1 MIAEFEPILTDE
13 EEIELRASLCRDDF
27 FFFLQEFW
35 EIIIPEEPVWN
46 WHIPYLCTEIQ
57 TNISRLFQLKD
68 EEGNI
73 IKKRQPKLM
82 DMVCNIPPGT
92 SKSTIFTIM
101 APVWA
106 WVNDPTLRILTFSYS
121 ASLALDHAVKSRD
134 IIQSDKFKKYF
145 PDLEIKHDQNNKG
158 HYKNTQGGERYATS
172 VGGTITGFHAHLL
185 IGDDPINPKGAA
197 SEAERDSAN
206 SFMDTT
212 LSTRKVNKS
221 VSLIML
227 VMQRLNEKDPTGNWL
242 NKPGKEIFHICLPG
256 ELSNDVKPVELKE
269 NYVDGLLDPIRLNA
283 HDLAGLK
290 IDMGSYGYAGQI
302 QQRPAPEDGG
312 IWKKWFIPVPDKDFP
327 DVEDLSHYGTDWDLA
342 YTENEKNSASAF
354 VSAGKLEEKMY
365 VNAMGFKWVEFP
377 DLIKFMNATESP
389 HYIEA
394 KASGKSAKQTL
405 SKNGIP
411 AVEVKVVGGDK
422 IARATLATPYA
433 EAGLVYIRESLLN
446 KLYNDDKQ
454 GILVFPNGAH
464 DDLQDAL
471 VQAIQRLL
479 GKKQR
484 EWF

>member
-1 MIAEFEPILTDE
+1 MATSPVLMSQSEEDE
-13 EEIELRASLCRDDF
+13 MAASLCRRSLYF
-27 FFFLQEFW
+27 CVQEFW
-35 EIIIPEEPVWN
+35 DVLIPEEPVWN
-46 WHIPYLCTEIQ
+46 WHIEYLCDEIQ
-57 TNISRLFQLKD
+57 RNVERLFQLKD
-68 EEGNI
+68 KDGVI
-73 IKKRQPKLM
+73 IKRRQSKLM
-82 DMVCNIPPGT
+82 DLVANVPPGM

-101 APVWA
+101 TPVWA
-106 WVNDPTLRILTFSYS
+106 WINDPTLRVLTFSYS

-134 IIQSDKFKKYF
+134 IIKSDKFRRYF
-145 PDLEIKHDQNNKG
+145 PDIQIKHDQDNKG
-158 HYKNTQGGERYATS
+158 HYKNTLGGERYATS

-197 SEAERDSAN
+197 SDAERETAN

-221 VSLIML
+221 VSLTML
-227 VMQRLNEKDPTGNWL
+227 VMQRLNQKDPTGNWL
-242 NKPGKEIFHICLPG
+242 SKPGKKIFHICLPG
-256 ELSNDVKPVELKE
+256 ELSNDVKPEELKDK
-269 NYVDGLLDPIRLNA
+269 YIDGKLDPIRLTDA
-283 HDLAGLK
+283 DLAELQV
-290 IDMGSYGYAGQI
+290 DLGSYGYAGQI

-312 IWKKWFIPVPDKDFP
+312 TWKKWLIPIDDEDFP
-327 DVEDLSHYGTDWDLA
+327 EIDTLSNYGSDWDLA
-342 YTENEKNSASAF
+342 YTEKEKNSASAF
-354 VSAGKLEEKMY
+354 IAAGKLEEKMY
-365 VNAMGFKWVEFP
+365 INDLGFGWMEFP
-377 DLIKFMNATESP
+377 ALIKYMTAAPSP

-411 AVEVKVVGGDK
+411 AIEVKVIGGDK

-433 EAGLVYIRESLLN
+433 EAGLVYIRASLLN
-446 KLYNDDKQ
+446 KLYNDAKQ
-454 GILVFPNGAH
+454 GILVFPKGEH

>member
-1 MIAEFEPILTDE
+1 M
-13 EEIELRASLCRDDF
+13 IELPELLTQEQEDEAAAVLCRQEF
-27 FFFLQEFW
+27 FFFVQEFW
-35 EIIIPEEPVWN
+35 EIIIPEEPIWN
-46 WHIPYLCTEIQ
+46 WHISYLCGELQ
-57 TNISRLFQLKD
+57 TNIERLFQVKD
-68 EEGNI
+68 ADGNI
-73 IKKRQPKLM
+73 IKRRQPKLK
-82 DMVCNIPPGT
+82 DIVCNIPPGT

-101 APVWA
+101 LPVWA
-106 WVNDPTLRILTFSYS
+106 WVNDPTLRVLTFSYS

-134 IIQSDKFKKYF
+134 IIQSDKFKRYF
-145 PDLEIKHDQNNKG
+145 PDIEIKNDQNNKG
-158 HYKNTQGGERYATS
+158 HYKNTLGGERYATS

-221 VSLIML
+221 VSLTML

-242 NKPGKEIFHICLPG
+242 NKPDKEIFHICLPG
-256 ELSNDVKPVELKE
+256 ELSNDVKPPELKE
-269 NYVDGLLDPIRLNA
+269 NYVDGLLDAVRLNA
-283 HDLAGLK
+283 SDLQGLK
-290 IDMGSYGYAGQI
+290 VDLGSYGYAGQI

-312 IWKKWFIPVPDKDFP
+312 TWKKWFIAIPDKEFP
-327 DVEDLSHYGTDWDLA
+327 DVDNLSHYGTDWDLA
-342 YTENEKNSASAF
+342 YTEKETNSASAF
-354 VSAGKLEEKMY
+354 VSAGKIENKMY
-365 VNAMGFKWVEFP
+365 INKLGFKWLEFP
-377 DLIKFMNATESP
+377 GLIKYMAAADEP

-405 SKNGIP
+405 TKNGIP
-411 AVEVKVVGGDK
+411 AVEVKVIGGDK

-433 EAGLVYIRESLLN
+433 EAGVVCIRESLIN
-446 KLYNDDKQ
+446 TLYNDAKQ
-454 GILVFPNGAH
+454 GILVFPKGEH

-471 VQAIQRLL
+471 VQSIQRLL